1 LSHHCQGQGTVLTEQ
16 RQGTVLTEQ
25 KQGTVLTWQ
34 RQGTILAEREILLPH
49 RLDMRQFILGELP
62 PVTRLHIQRLDL
74 AGIADAA
81 ADRSGVTEGPHPVV
95 EERAVEPEHAP
106 ILDQHQG
113 HVARL
118 RPVQALGHDDRRMHV
133 GYFQSQVYDSAL
145 HLAQQL

>member
-1 LSHHCQGQGTVLTEQ
+1 MH
-16 RQGTVLTEQ
+16 
-25 KQGTVLTWQ
+25 
-34 RQGTILAEREILLPH
+34 PH
-49 RLDMRQFILGELP
+49 RLDVSAIRQFIPGELP

-74 AGIADAA
+74 AGIANAA
-81 ADRSGVTEGPHPVV
+81 TDRGGVAEGPHPVV

-113 HVARL
+113 HVAGL
-118 RPVQALGHDDRRMHV
+118 CPVQALGHDDRRMHV